1 MFCFVRVNVCACV
14 GAVGGGGR
22 RRSIQEGVPEEA
34 INWAFPLFLLLFL
47 VLLRN
52 VKFCAKRVPDGG
64 VPASY
69 LSFFELISEER
80 DIDVFLWSGILFF
93 LTLNQLLRV

>member
-1 MFCFVRVNVCACV
+1 M
-14 GAVGGGGR
+14 GR
-22 RRSIQEGVPEEA
+22 
-34 INWAFPLFLLLFL
+34 FLFSCYCL
-47 VLLRN
+47 VFLLRN

-80 DIDVFLWSGILFF
+80 DIDVFFLWSGILFF
-93 LTLNQLLRV
+93 